1 MCVRQ
6 ILERGPFWPHPSVSS
21 LKNEEKVGKLQ
32 TFDLSFFIG
41 KSYFI
46 DDGSRK
52 FSNISTNFK
61 HFHSASWCYRNNC
74 SMGIYVGV
82 FLQKWSGIIQ
92 NSEYDFR
99 FSCLK
104 QYKVTFTPRN
114 VAHLFI
120 AYELDT
126 WLRDLNSGFT
136 LKDCLFEAVK
146 LTKNAD
152 PDRCLILDMI
162 LDRSLL
168 SLSNFGCDK
177 NAIFTPKDILV
188 LSEYLAQR

>member
-1 MCVRQ
+1 
-6 ILERGPFWPHPSVSS
+6 
-21 LKNEEKVGKLQ
+21 
-32 TFDLSFFIG
+32 
-41 KSYFI
+41 
-46 DDGSRK
+46 
-52 FSNISTNFK
+52 
-61 HFHSASWCYRNNC
+61 
-74 SMGIYVGV
+74 MGIYVGV

-92 NSEYDFR
+92 NSEYDFK

-104 QYKVTFTPRN
+104 QDKVTLTPGN

-120 AYELDT
+120 AYELDI

-152 PDRCLILDMI
+152 PDKYLILDMI

-168 SLSNFGCDK
+168 SLSNFMLFLPQT
-177 NAIFTPKDILV
+177 I
-188 LSEYLAQR
+188 S